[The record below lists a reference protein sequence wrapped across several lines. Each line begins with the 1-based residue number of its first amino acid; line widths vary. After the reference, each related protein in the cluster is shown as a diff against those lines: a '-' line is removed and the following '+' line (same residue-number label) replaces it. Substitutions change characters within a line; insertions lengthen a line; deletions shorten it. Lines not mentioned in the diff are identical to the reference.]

1 MRVKSRK
8 ALATKGRNAGEIHP
22 DTSRNYVLIIMAMI
36 MIMIIMMIISCIIIL
51 IMSGLLYLGLSLGRL
66 DYD

>member
-22 DTSRNYVLIIMAMI
+22 DTSRNYVLII
-36 MIMIIMMIISCIIIL
+36 IMMIISCIIIL